1 MELFDSFDQIGQY
14 SNIELRKKLC
24 KLKLNNFH
32 CFLDVYLNKSYKLYK
47 KNKNCEISFA
57 DYQEQLAK
65 EIEKHKNPKKSR
77 KN

>member
-1 MELFDSFDQIGQY
+1 MDSFDQIGQY

-24 KLKLNNFH
+24 KLKLNN
-32 CFLDVYLNKSYKLYK
+32 CQSFLDIYLNKSYNLYK
-47 KNKNCEISFA
+47 KNKKCNISFA

-65 EIEKHKNPKKSR
+65 ELEKNKNPKKSG